1 MSMNTSIKIHNR
13 IKQATD
19 INNGIFIKI
28 SNQSVHTFLMHIAYN
43 GWLIPAWYV
52 IENLILL

>member
-1 MSMNTSIKIHNR
+1 MNTSIKIHNR